1 MNNKPFLN
9 LTPPVIILSNPQL
22 GENIGAAARAMKNC
36 GFAELR
42 LINPRDG
49 WPNPDAEPMA
59 THALDILQAITVYP
73 DLASACFDIT
83 DLFAT
88 TARPRELQKT
98 VLNPRMAAQHIV
110 DKYNRQISEDKDAT
124 MTQET
129 SAQDSFK
136 AAYLFGSERV
146 GLINDEIVF
155 ADFIVEAHLNPESN
169 SLNLA
174 QAVMIMCWEFAMI
187 AALPSP
193 SINASEDTEML
204 PETLKDK
211 QKILKSAATVQE
223 QAYFF
228 DRFDTLLENEGFFT
242 AQEKAPTVKRNMR
255 NFFIKAR
262 FTKQEL
268 LTWHGILTLFDKQ
281 K

>member
-36 GFAELR
+36 GFAEMR

-49 WPNPDAEPMA
+49 WPNADAKPMA
-59 THALDILQAITVYP
+59 THAFDILHATKIYP
-73 DLASACFDIT
+73 DLPSACFDIT
-83 DLFAT
+83 HLFAT
-88 TARPRELQKT
+88 TARPRELQKP
-98 VLNPRMAAQHIV
+98 VLNPRMAAKHVV
-110 DKYNRQISEDKDAT
+110 DEYIRQISEDKDIT
-124 MTQET
+124 FMREMG
-129 SAQDSFK
+129 AQHSFK
-136 AAYLFGSERV
+136 AAYLFGSERG
-146 GLINDEIVF
+146 GLVNDEIVF
-155 ADFIVEAHLNPESN
+155 ADFIVEAPLNPESN

-174 QAVMIMCWEFAMI
+174 QAVMIMCWEFVMT
-187 AALPSP
+187 AAPPPS
-193 SINASEDTEML
+193 SINTIDDTEL
-204 PETLKDK
+204 PPENLKDK

-228 DRFDTLLENEGFFT
+228 DRFDNLLENRGFFT

-268 LTWHGILTLFDKQ
+268 LTWHGILTLFDK
-281 K
+281 KK

>member
-1 MNNKPFLN
+1 
-9 LTPPVIILSNPQL
+9 
-22 GENIGAAARAMKNC
+22 
-36 GFAELR
+36 
-42 LINPRDG
+42 
-49 WPNPDAEPMA
+49 
-59 THALDILQAITVYP
+59 
-73 DLASACFDIT
+73 
-83 DLFAT
+83 
-88 TARPRELQKT
+88 
-98 VLNPRMAAQHIV
+98 
-110 DKYNRQISEDKDAT
+110 
-124 MTQET
+124 
-129 SAQDSFK
+129 
-136 AAYLFGSERV
+136 
-146 GLINDEIVF
+146 
-155 ADFIVEAHLNPESN
+155 
-169 SLNLA
+169 
-174 QAVMIMCWEFAMI
+174 MCWEFAMI